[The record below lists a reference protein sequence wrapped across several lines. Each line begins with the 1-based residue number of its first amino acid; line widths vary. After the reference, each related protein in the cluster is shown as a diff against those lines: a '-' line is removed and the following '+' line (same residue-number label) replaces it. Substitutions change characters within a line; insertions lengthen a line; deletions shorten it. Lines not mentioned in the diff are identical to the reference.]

1 MSKKNEPT
9 VKHPR
14 SLSEL
19 LAELEGAGGNKGLSA
34 KAKQEVQDY
43 IKEILT
49 SAVRKEVESEAVKI
63 KQSLQQNT
71 QKFSDRSFDG
81 LKEKIE
87 KDRMNAIQAT
97 SIVTIFIGF
106 LVVQFNILQGN
117 YPAKDMAGLTLLLL
131 SSIIIFTLLLDL
143 VIKLDLP
150 FKKTRTTKGLTGS
163 SITDLA
169 RVFGGY
175 SEEVNLSWKPNSWG
189 EGLIIRS
196 IFMLAALFIGGIGV
210 SLLL

>member
-1 MSKKNEPT
+1 MNKKNKPT
-9 VKHPR
+9 VKHPKP
-14 SLSEL
+14 LSVL
-19 LAELEGAGGNKGLSA
+19 LAELKGAGEDEGLSDE
-34 KAKQEVQDY
+34 AKQEIQKY
-43 IKEILT
+43 IEESLT
-49 SAVRKEVESEAVKI
+49 SAVRKEVESEAAKI

-71 QKFSDRSFDG
+71 QEFSDRSFDG
-81 LKEKIE
+81 LKDKIE
-87 KDRMNAIQAT
+87 KDRMNTIQAT

-117 YPAKDMAGLTLLLL
+117 YPARDMAGLTLLLL

-150 FKKTRTTKGLTGS
+150 FKKTRTTKGLSGGS
-163 SITDLA
+163 MSDIA
-169 RVFGGY
+169 RIFGGY
-175 SEEVNLSWKPNSWG
+175 SEEVSLSWKPSSWG

-196 IFMLAALFIGGIGV
+196 LFILSALFIGGIGV